1 MRSTLALVRRVL
13 DAAAAVLLVIVL
25 ALTCAQVVFRY
36 VLGISMPWTEE
47 LTRLLFVWLVLIGA
61 SRTSHMAID
70 LVPMSMRPGP
80 ARRTLEIGATGV
92 GVLTLLVLIRYTVDL
107 LEIVAYD
114 RFTALG
120 ISVQYLYWSVI
131 VGGGLW
137 IAMSLAELFVRRDP
151 EPPTIA

>member
-25 ALTCAQVVFRY
+25 ALTCSQVVFRY

-70 LVPMSMRPGP
+70 LVPMSMRLGP
-80 ARRTLEIGATGV
+80 ARRTLEVGATGV

>member
-25 ALTCAQVVFRY
+25 ALTCSQVVFRY

-70 LVPMSMRPGP
+70 LVPMSMRAGP
-80 ARRTLEIGATGV
+80 ARRTLELGATGV
-92 GVLTLLVLIRYTVDL
+92 GILTLLVLIRYTVDL

-137 IAMSLAELFVRRDP
+137 IAMSLAELFVRRPP
-151 EPPTIA
+151 EPPTTA